1 MDGYLQWYTN
11 IAPFY
16 RILVAGA
23 LLVGIMALTT
33 GAATDNVIFLLL
45 GVLWVVGGCGV
56 ALLASRF
63 DRE

>member
-1 MDGYLQWYTN
+1 MNGYLQWYRN

-23 LLVGIMALTT
+23 LLVGIIALTT
-33 GAATDNVIFLLL
+33 GITTDNAVFLLL
-45 GVLWVVGGCGV
+45 GGMWIVGGCGV

-63 DRE
+63 DPE